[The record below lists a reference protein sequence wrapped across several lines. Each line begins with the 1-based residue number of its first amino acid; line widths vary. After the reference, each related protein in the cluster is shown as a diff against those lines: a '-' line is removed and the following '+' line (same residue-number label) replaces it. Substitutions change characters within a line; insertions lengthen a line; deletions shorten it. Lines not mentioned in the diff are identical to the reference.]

1 MNRAF
6 LIVLFAAS
14 LGLEGICMAQDNVLV
29 NIRDVRKRD
38 VKFEGFTLNES
49 QSISISVV
57 GSGKERPLWTRAWIL
72 NSDTREVVWN
82 IRHASPKDDDH
93 SSVQFTDK
101 IVLPLSLIHL

>member
-82 IRHASPKDDDH
+82 IRHALPKDDDR

-101 IVLPLSLIHL
+101 IVLPEGTY